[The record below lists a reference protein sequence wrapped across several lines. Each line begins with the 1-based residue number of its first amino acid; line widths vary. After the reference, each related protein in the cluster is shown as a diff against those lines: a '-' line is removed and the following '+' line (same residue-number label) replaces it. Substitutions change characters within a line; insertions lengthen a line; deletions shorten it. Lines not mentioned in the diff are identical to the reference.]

1 MATASRESRR
11 RKIVDRGADR
21 LALITGRIQSLPSS
35 SDSPPPPPPA
45 RRDPGPSP
53 LPPDHPS
60 DGTALNHGDH
70 GECQA
75 FETVLPKDHQSG
87 DANEAEGSR
96 GRENMEFPSEKSQ
109 TSNERSQAPPLEIS
123 EESETYLSSASHQN
137 ASRPTIHVEQPSV
150 PQALCSM
157 SISPNQI
164 SSAIDSSATSRLL
177 CAMVVGLLVVFSD
190 IGFPLLGNK
199 IIRSILMLRPLY
211 LVLVTNVTLV
221 LAPLLLG
228 KQSTVSSAVKGENKI
243 PSADGS
249 DWADQVG
256 NSLELGFL
264 MMKVMDAVIMD
275 CSVYS
280 VVVVCGLSLTQ
291 IFS

>member
-1 MATASRESRR
+1 M
-11 RKIVDRGADR
+11 RKRKYPVIRFIKTY
-21 LALITGRIQSLPSS
+21 LAFLTRVSYLH
-35 SDSPPPPPPA
+35 A
-45 RRDPGPSP
+45 
-53 LPPDHPS
+53 
-60 DGTALNHGDH
+60 ALYH
-70 GECQA
+70 GECQT

-87 DANEAEGSR
+87 DANETEGYG

-109 TSNERSQAPPLEIS
+109 TSNERSEAPPMEIS
-123 EESETYLSSASHQN
+123 EESETYLPSALHQN

-150 PQALCSM
+150 PQALRSM

-164 SSAIDSSATSRLL
+164 SSAIDSSVTSRLL

-199 IIRSILMLRPLY
+199 IIWSVLMLRPLY
-211 LVLVTNVTLV
+211 LVLLTSVTLV

-228 KQSTVSSAVKGENKI
+228 KQSTVASAVKGENKI